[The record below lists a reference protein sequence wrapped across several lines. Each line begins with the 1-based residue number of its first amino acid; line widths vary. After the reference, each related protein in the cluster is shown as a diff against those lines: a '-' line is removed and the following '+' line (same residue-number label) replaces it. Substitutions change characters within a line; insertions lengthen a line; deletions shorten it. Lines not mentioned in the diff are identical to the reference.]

1 MLRVTPSPGDDRLKF
16 RGVMTLGYPFS
27 PPLDPAT
34 KGVRIVITDATSQTV
49 IDAVIPGGAYYY
61 ATRTGWKV
69 NRSQTTWTYRNGLG
83 GIQGLV
89 KVTVKR
95 SVSSPGIVSF
105 ATNGRNGTYPVAPNG
120 LPLAA
125 TFVVDSPTAHTGQCG
140 EATFPGSPGPAC
152 HLNRLGNTIT
162 CK

>member
-1 MLRVTPSPGDDRLKF
+1 
-16 RGVMTLGYPFS
+16 MTLGYPFS

-83 GIQGLV
+83 GIQG
-89 KVTVKR
+89 
-95 SVSSPGIVSF
+95 
-105 ATNGRNGTYPVAPNG
+105 
-120 LPLAA
+120 
-125 TFVVDSPTAHTGQCG
+125 DG
-140 EATFPGSPGPAC
+140 EALGFLTGHRLVRDKRTRRNVPGRPERPPARGDVRRRLADGADGAMRRGDVPGVARAGVPSERSRQ
-152 HLNRLGNTIT
+152 HDNLQVTR
-162 CK
+162 